1 MRATLSFLVLLVL
14 AAQTAR
20 AAETSAP
27 FDSVDSALRT
37 THLESR
43 VAASQLL
50 DDGSTKAAPSY
61 HFDAEQ
67 ADRILAQEGEATPHW
82 DEGQSSGAPRR
93 WWSLALSAAVPGL
106 GEAVTGHRRG
116 YFFMA
121 ADAASIFGA
130 IHYNKKGDD
139 KEKEYIAFAD
149 AHWSE
154 SRWEE
159 ALRTVDTSP
168 WFGTDYRDK
177 SKDDVPLYVSKEEDA
192 REYYEN
198 LGKWDIFWYGWQDSK
213 PSSIGDTDITW
224 DWTNPPPDFITPLRN
239 QYLDM
244 RTASNDAY
252 GNRDKFL
259 TASLL
264 LRLFS
269 VLQVAYLEGFIGG
282 RYNNDYE
289 GPGVGGSLAHLQKSH
304 GAQVNWFVDARSL
317 DHTRLGLQVR
327 Y

>member
-1 MRATLSFLVLLVL
+1 MRATISLLLFLVFS
-14 AAQTAR
+14 AGTAR
-20 AAETSAP
+20 AAETSTP
-27 FDSVDSALRT
+27 FNPAIQT
-37 THLESR
+37 THLVSR
-43 VAASQLL
+43 GSAAELL
-50 DDGSTKAAPSY
+50 E
-61 HFDAEQ
+61 DASSPDTPTYRFSARQ
-67 ADRILAQEGEATPHW
+67 ADRLLAQEGESVPHW
-82 DEGQSSGAPRR
+82 EGGQSSGAPRR

-139 KEKEYIAFAD
+139 KENEYIAFAD
-149 AHWSE
+149 AHWHQAD
-154 SRWEE
+154 WEE

-168 WFGTDYRDK
+168 WFGTNYEK
-177 SKDDVPLYVSKEEDA
+177 KEDVPLYVSKEEDA

-198 LGKWDIFWYGWQDSK
+198 LGKWDIFWYGWEDSK
-213 PSSIGDTDITW
+213 PTSIGDTDITW
-224 DWTNPPPDFITPLRN
+224 DWTNPPADFITPLRN

-264 LRLFS
+264 LRLVS

-282 RYNNDYE
+282 RYKNDYE
-289 GPGVGGSLAHLQKSH
+289 GPGVGGSLAHWQKSH
-304 GAQVNWFVDARSL
+304 GAQVNWFVDARSI

>member
-1 MRATLSFLVLLVL
+1 MRIFTSALLFLVFHAVPAL
-14 AAQTAR
+14 AAQTSTPLHEGRSMTHLVSWTSSAQILE
-20 AAETSAP
+20 AET
-27 FDSVDSALRT
+27 T
-37 THLESR
+37 TA
-43 VAASQLL
+43 V
-50 DDGSTKAAPSY
+50 PSY
-61 HFDAEQ
+61 RFSAEQ
-67 ADRILAQEGEATPHW
+67 ADRVLAQGEEPVPDWEDSHAH
-82 DEGQSSGAPRR
+82 GAPKR

-106 GEAVTGHRRG
+106 GEAVTGHKRG
-116 YFFMA
+116 YLFMA

-130 IHYNKKGDD
+130 VHYNKKGDD
-139 KEKEYIAFAD
+139 KETEYIAFAD

-154 SRWEE
+154 TQWEE

-177 SKDDVPLYVSKEEDA
+177 SKEDVPLYVSKEQDA

-198 LGKWDIFWYGWQDSK
+198 LGKWDIFWYGWEDSK
-213 PSSIGDTDITW
+213 PGSLGDGITW

-252 GNRDKFL
+252 GNRDKFV

-264 LRLFS
+264 LRLVS

-282 RYNNDYE
+282 HYSNDYD

-304 GAQVNWFVDARSL
+304 GAQVNWFVDAQNIEN
-317 DHTRLGLQVR
+317 TRLGLQVR